1 MLPKLHPISKTYTEL
16 KRCEIRIDEFISRFP
31 EDATNEVDRYLKLQ
45 EVIQQAM
52 DLIPEEY
59 KGRA

>member
-1 MLPKLHPISKTYTEL
+1 MLPKLHPIMKTYTEL

-45 EVIQQAM
+45 EMIQQAM
-52 DLIPEEY
+52 ELIPEDY
-59 KGRA
+59 RGRA